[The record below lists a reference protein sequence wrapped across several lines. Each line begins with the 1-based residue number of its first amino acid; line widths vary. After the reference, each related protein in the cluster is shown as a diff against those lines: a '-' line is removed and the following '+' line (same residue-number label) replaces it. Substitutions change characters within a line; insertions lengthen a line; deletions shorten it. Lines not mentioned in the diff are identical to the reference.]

1 MRVKQAERER
11 GRGLDG
17 VRRVVVLLRS
27 RGTARPV
34 CRGARRERG
43 GGRGAVE
50 RVLQWTT
57 TVSRLVVERGHPRI
71 LSRRARCVR
80 AGPATDGYDSLRG

>member
-1 MRVKQAERER
+1 MRVKQDERER

-27 RGTARPV
+27 RGAARPV
-34 CRGARRERG
+34 CRGAHLERG
-43 GGRGAVE
+43 ARRGAVE

-57 TVSRLVVERGHPRI
+57 TVSRLVVERGHPLI
-71 LSRRARCVR
+71 PLRRA
-80 AGPATDGYDSLRG
+80 TE